1 MEDRKAERTQV
12 LLYPEV
18 TRRIREMTTLKGSSM
33 TQIVNDAV
41 RAFIE
46 APSEAGQADARFAVR
61 LDRHSRAVERLD
73 RRLSFVAEALG
84 TFVQHQLTLVAHQ
97 GPFDPETAAL
107 GRARYKAFIELVGK
121 RIARAAST
129 GSSEAMS
136 RSEPDQA
143 ASDAS

>member
-1 MEDRKAERTQV
+1 MEDRRTGKSHFY
-12 LLYPEV
+12 LSAEV
-18 TRRIREMTTLKGSSM
+18 TQRLRELTALKGSSM

-46 APSEAGQADARFAVR
+46 TPSEAGHADARFALR

-84 TFVQHQLTLVAHQ
+84 TFIQHQLTLVAHQ

-107 GRARYKAFIELVGK
+107 GQARYQAFIELVGR
-121 RIARAAST
+121 RIARAASSGSTDPISRMETEQAKT
-129 GSSEAMS
+129 G
-136 RSEPDQA
+136 
-143 ASDAS
+143 